1 MKISVVIPV
10 YNTEKYIENCIES
23 VLNQTYNEIEIL
35 VINDGSTDSTNL
47 ILKKLTKI
55 MVELHLHLIWE

>member
-47 ILKKLTKI
+47 ILKKFFFFK
-55 MVELHLHLIWE
+55 